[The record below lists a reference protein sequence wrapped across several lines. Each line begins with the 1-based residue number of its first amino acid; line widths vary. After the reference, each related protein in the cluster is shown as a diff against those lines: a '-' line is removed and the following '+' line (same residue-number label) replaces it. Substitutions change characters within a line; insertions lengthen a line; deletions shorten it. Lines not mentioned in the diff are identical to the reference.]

1 MIKKICISFVLIT
14 IPFIYGCGFTPK
26 YANYEGINFQIE
38 IDKFT
43 GDRELNNFLKSTL
56 KRYNNK
62 KNEDLEILSLN
73 LNSKFERN
81 SIAKNTKGEIT
92 KYELKAIVNITL
104 KFEDKTREMVFDE
117 RFKIDKIDDTV
128 EQNNYILIVK
138 KDFADQIIDKLIF
151 DIRTK
156 GNKE

>member
-43 GDRELNNFLKSTL
+43 GDRELNNFLKSKL

-104 KFEDKTREMVFDE
+104 KFEDKTREMVFYE
-117 RFKIDKIDDTV
+117 IFKIDKIDDTV

>member
-1 MIKKICISFVLIT
+1 M
-14 IPFIYGCGFTPK
+14 
-26 YANYEGINFQIE
+26 
-38 IDKFT
+38 
-43 GDRELNNFLKSTL
+43 
-56 KRYNNK
+56 
-62 KNEDLEILSLN
+62 EILSLD

-81 SIAKNTKGEIT
+81 SIAKNTKGEVT

-104 KFEDKTREMVFDE
+104 KFENKTREMIFDE

-128 EQNNYILIVK
+128 EQNNYILIIK

-156 GNKE
+156 GNEE

>member
-1 MIKKICISFVLIT
+1 MNKKIYIPFILIT
-14 IPFIYGCGFTPK
+14 IIFINSCGFTPK

-43 GDRELNNFLKSTL
+43 GDRELNNFLKSKL

-62 KNEDLEILSLN
+62 KNKKLNILTLD

-81 SIAKNTKGEIT
+81 SIAKNTKGEVT

-104 KFEDKTREMVFDE
+104 KFDDETRVIVLTEK
-117 RFKIDKIDDTV
+117 FKIDKIEDSV
-128 EQNNYILIVK
+128 EQNNYIIIVK
-138 KDFADQIIDKLIF
+138 KDFADQIVEKLIF

-156 GNKE
+156 ENK